1 MRAES
6 VQGFRTRQGS
16 ALWEKANG
24 RGPVGFCADELPAL
38 CRGRLKRRSISVFPR
53 LAGSLV
59 LLVMLAPSLQAA
71 GVKLPALKIHT
82 LQLSN
87 GLRAVMVN
95 RGTAPVITLEMWYHV
110 GSRDEKPGER
120 GIAHLLEHLM
130 FDGTKTLGRHFSDYI
145 VRVGGIDNAYTTTDA
160 TVFWET
166 MPTSNL
172 PVALWLEA
180 DRMHNLDITRETLD
194 NERHV
199 VEEERRR
206 RYLNPPYGTVIPTLY
221 AHAFDVSPYHFLPI
235 GLVRDVND
243 ATVKEMRKF
252 YRTYYVPN
260 NATVVIAGK
269 FSVEEAEQDIR
280 KYFGPIPSGTRPVS
294 PRIPVEPPQTS
305 ERKVDMTRDVALPA
319 FVEAFHI
326 PADGTVDSYPLR
338 LISRVLSGGDTGLIY
353 HQLVYQKELALQAQ
367 SSANFSEDPNLFF
380 VFAVMNAGHTA
391 AQGEAAVASI
401 LKRLRDNALPE
412 RELQK
417 AKNEV
422 LFDLASSRED
432 SKDLAEQ
439 MGYDSVVLNRPDLI
453 NTEARQFLAVTP
465 KQIQA
470 VARKYFVRSNMTLL
484 KVRPGKDG
492 GATAPLQA
500 GAH

>member
-1 MRAES
+1 MGKAD
-6 VQGFRTRQGS
+6 GS
-16 ALWEKANG
+16 GNRW
-24 RGPVGFCADELPAL
+24 VYADKLPAL
-38 CRGRLKRRSISVFPR
+38 GRGRLKRFPISIFPR
-53 LAGSLV
+53 LAGVLGMLV
-59 LLVMLAPSLQAA
+59 VLAPSLAAA

-87 GLRAVMVN
+87 GLHAVMVN
-95 RGTAPVITLEMWYHV
+95 RGDAPVITVEVWYHV
-110 GSRDEKPGER
+110 GSRDEKNGQR

-145 VRVGGIDNAYTTTDA
+145 VRVGGIDNAYTTTDT

-172 PVALWLEA
+172 SVALWLEA
-180 DRMHNLDITRETLD
+180 DRMHNLDITKGMLD
-194 NERHV
+194 NERQV

-206 RYLNPPYGTVIPTLY
+206 RYSNPPYGTVIPTLY
-221 AHAFDVSPYHFLPI
+221 AHAFTVSPYHYLPI
-235 GLVRDVND
+235 GLVRDVD
-243 ATVKEMRKF
+243 AATVKEMRKF

-269 FSVEEAEQDIR
+269 FSVEEAERDIR

-305 ERKVDMTRDVALPA
+305 ERMVHMTREVALPA

-326 PADGTVDSYPLR
+326 PADGTPDSYPLR
-338 LISRVLSGGDTGLIY
+338 LISRVLSGGDTGLVY

-380 VFAVMNAGHTA
+380 VFAVMNAGHTP

-401 LKRLRDNALPE
+401 LKRLRDKPLPD
-412 RELQK
+412 RELRK

-439 MGYDSVVLNRPDLI
+439 LGYDSVVLGQPDLV
-453 NTEARQFLAVTP
+453 NTEAKRFLAVTP
-465 KQIQA
+465 QQIQT
-470 VARKYFVRSNMTLL
+470 VARQYFERRNMTILE
-484 KVRPGKDG
+484 VRPGKDHQG
-492 GATAPLQA
+492 TSPSPA
-500 GAH
+500 GVH